1 MKKICICLALLMTW
15 ILVHLHHTAAEE
27 EGTWGISAMGFDL
40 LLDAASG
47 GDSCF
52 SEPVLVAVL
61 DSGCDTGHA
70 AFEGRISP
78 DSRSFLDYDAGIADE
93 GGHGTSVASVIAA
106 ATPAN
111 VQLLI
116 LRVNGPEGFATDD
129 QFLDAILYAIEMGAD
144 VINMSIEITTPEP
157 VTDDF
162 RVFGEGIRRCRENGI
177 PFVVGAGN
185 EKMDTAYFYPAGDT
199 DAIAVSAVRR
209 DGKQENKSNYGAAI
223 RFCAPGAEI
232 RVAGAGTGDG
242 YILSGGTSLAAPC
255 IAAAAAWVKMLRPD
269 ASVDEVCQM
278 LASCALDLGVEGR
291 DDVYGEGMPQI
302 SLALLG
308 RAPVSSFPETP
319 SVLLIS
325 GTDGFA
331 SEGADCLFDGDDST
345 KWCVR
350 VDGSVFAEWEQTSPI
365 RPGAVILVTGNDNEQ
380 FPGRNPA
387 DARLYAR
394 NDTEED
400 WQLIWEQPSFY
411 RIPDVNYEAFSFPA
425 ECGQAY
431 RFFRIEIT
439 ATTGSDIMQ
448 LARL

>member
-1 MKKICICLALLMTW
+1 M
-15 ILVHLHHTAAEE
+15 
-27 EGTWGISAMGFDL
+27 
-40 LLDAASG
+40 
-47 GDSCF
+47 
-52 SEPVLVAVL
+52 
-61 DSGCDTGHA
+61 
-70 AFEGRISP
+70 
-78 DSRSFLDYDAGIADE
+78 
-93 GGHGTSVASVIAA
+93 
-106 ATPAN
+106 
-111 VQLLI
+111 
-116 LRVNGPEGFATDD
+116 
-129 QFLDAILYAIEMGAD
+129 
-144 VINMSIEITTPEP
+144 
-157 VTDDF
+157 
-162 RVFGEGIRRCRENGI
+162 
-177 PFVVGAGN
+177 
-185 EKMDTAYFYPAGDT
+185 
-199 DAIAVSAVRR
+199 
-209 DGKQENKSNYGAAI
+209 
-223 RFCAPGAEI
+223 
-232 RVAGAGTGDG
+232 
-242 YILSGGTSLAAPC
+242 
-255 IAAAAAWVKMLRPD
+255 
-269 ASVDEVCQM
+269 DEVCQI

-331 SEGADCLFDGDDST
+331 GEGADCLFDGDDST

-448 LARL
+448 LARLELIE